1 MRLAELL
8 LEFDGLSPEER
19 LELLIELGEELPP
32 LAPSRGCAPF
42 PSDCRVQEC
51 QTAVHLWVEVKD
63 DRVHLEADVPRNSPT
78 VRGLVTL
85 LVQGLEGA
93 AATEVLAA
101 PDDLIEQIGLS
112 QTLGMTRRQGV
123 QGMIRRIKQAVQS
136 GLTAARSEVRNAV

>member
-1 MRLAELL
+1 
-8 LEFDGLSPEER
+8 
-19 LELLIELGEELPP
+19 
-32 LAPSRGCAPF
+32 
-42 PSDCRVQEC
+42 
-51 QTAVHLWVEVKD
+51 VKD